1 MISVQTI
8 KEEAIRIISNLPD
21 DVSMDDIM
29 YKLYVMDKIK
39 SGQSDIKSGNY
50 LSSDDVR
57 KEIEKWENGLDW
69 LEMI

>member
-1 MISVQTI
+1 MQTI

-39 SGQSDIKSGNY
+39 NGQKDIKNGNY
-50 LSSDDVR
+50 LSSDDLR
-57 KEIEKWENGLDW
+57 KEINRW
-69 LEMI
+69 

>member
-1 MISVQTI
+1 MQTI

-57 KEIEKWENGLDW
+57 KEIEKW
-69 LEMI
+69 